1 MKNNAKMSTAQRVE
15 AIMME
20 LANELPEVR
29 LEIAKSFPAYNS
41 LLNLHAKS
49 FKEFALLPIARE
61 QGINVSD
68 PLFDYKTVLPYCPQC
83 SSQEYV
89 IHKGKSGYLCNNCGI
104 KFQANSNSISSGFKL
119 SSVVWRKV
127 LDCMLNFYTLQTSC
141 DYCGITATTYYNIR
155 NRIFY
160 AMQLLMDKVKLY
172 GNIQCDNTF
181 IHLSY
186 KGTRLIQ
193 DEYPEDS
200 PFAEIT
206 KAPRKSRKR
215 GGAYNNSEKSKNS
228 ICIFAAID
236 DYGHVLTRMIGIGS
250 ATGKRLYNS
259 VGSMKYL
266 YSIPS
271 NDPFKLSLKTRNVVH
286 DNEGVASMLIADCEG
301 AIGQYA
307 SKIHLK
313 FESNVYR
320 MNGKQVR
327 LKEGAH
333 DIQRVNSLH
342 SRLKNYLR
350 KLNYVSSKYLPGFL
364 TMFEFIEN
372 TGASEEAIGQLF
384 EILACPGLNRDKSFF
399 DNLFIVPIAE
409 EKTEVKSIKEKAE
422 LPKQHLN
429 NTTALALYLYHQMLQ
444 NPQGSVSL
452 SYILGITHFS
462 MESLQNMYTE
472 AEASGALEV
481 ILHTINS
488 SNEKKPLWVQKT
500 IPADFFIFYD
510 DYLDLNKNSKSGR
523 VSLKDFV
530 IEENQKYNKKLSYG
544 MVKYYF
550 KKIIQYGFRE
560 PIPKKDNH
568 NKERKVTFKQTQEK
582 YIALYKECLECYNT
596 HRANN
601 DGVTWREACGE
612 IGAKYGKKLNNTA
625 NMANLG
631 KRLLEK

>member
-1 MKNNAKMSTAQRVE
+1 MKKKAKMTTAQRAE
-15 AIMME
+15 AIMTE
-20 LANELPEVR
+20 LAKEMPEVR

-61 QGINVSD
+61 QGVNVSD
-68 PLFDYKTVLPYCPQC
+68 PLFDYRSVVPYCPQC
-83 SSQEYV
+83 NNQKCV
-89 IHKGKSGYLCNNCGI
+89 IRKGKSGYLCNNCGI
-104 KFQANSNSISSGFKL
+104 KFQANYNSLSSGFKL

-127 LDCMLNFYTLQTSC
+127 LDCMLNFYTIETSC
-141 DYCGITATTYYNIR
+141 DYCDITATTFYNIR

-160 AMQLLMDKVKLY
+160 AMQLLMEKVKLY

-181 IHLSY
+181 VHLSY

-193 DEYPEDS
+193 EEYPEDS

-206 KAPRKSRKR
+206 TAPRKARSR
-215 GGAYNNSEKSKNS
+215 GGTYSYAEKNKNQ
-228 ICIFAAID
+228 ICIFTAID
-236 DYGHVLTRMIGIGS
+236 EYGHVLARMVGVGS
-250 ATGKRLYNS
+250 ATGKKLYNS

-271 NDPFKLSLKTRNVVH
+271 SDPFKLSLKTRNVVH
-286 DNEGVASMLIADCEG
+286 DNEGVASMLISDREG
-301 AIGQYA
+301 AIAQYA

-320 MNGKQVR
+320 INGKQVR

-350 KLNYVSSKYLPGFL
+350 RLNYVSSKYLPGFL

-384 EILACPGLNRDKSFF
+384 EILAHPGLDRDKSFF
-399 DNLFIVPIAE
+399 DNLFIIPIAE
-409 EKTEVKSIKEKAE
+409 EKAEVKSAKKKAE
-422 LPKQHLN
+422 TPKQRLN
-429 NTTALALYLYHQMLQ
+429 SSTALALYLYHQFLYE
-444 NPQGSVSL
+444 PQVSVSL
-452 SYILGITHFS
+452 PYIAEITNFNV
-462 MESLQNMYTE
+462 ESIQKIYAE
-472 AEASGALEV
+472 AEVSGALEV
-481 ILHTINS
+481 MLQTINS
-488 SNEKKPLWVQKT
+488 SETKKPLWVQKT
-500 IPADFFIFYD
+500 IPADFLTYYD
-510 DYLDLNKNSKSGR
+510 DYLELNKTSKSGR
-523 VSLKDFV
+523 LSLKNFV
-530 IEENQKYNKKLSYG
+530 IEENEKYNKSLSYG

-550 KKIIQYGFRE
+550 EKIIQYGFKE
-560 PIPKKDNH
+560 PIPKKENH
-568 NKERKVTFKQTQEK
+568 GKGRPVVFKQTQEK
-582 YIALYKECLECYNT
+582 YIAIYKECLECYNA

-601 DGVTWREACGE
+601 DGVSWREACGE
-612 IGAKYGKKLNNTA
+612 IGAKYGKTLINMT